1 MADEPKEFRTPEALK
16 EFIILLGAGPSVSM
30 IVKFEEEAMHRK
42 AIEAAMVHRSGTF
55 QMVDGLGAVLIVNAG
70 HVQGYI
76 VRSPVKDSNSERY
89 AALIAAQTEFL
100 KKAAEAVDKP
110 APGDEWRDQG

>member
-76 VRSPVKDSNSERY
+76 VRSPIKDSNSERY
-89 AALIAAQTEFL
+89 AAQTELL

-110 APGDEWRDQG
+110 APGDQWRDQG